1 MKKWIC
7 EEACGFNLYAVYPE
21 DSQRT
26 LEEIISSSNCFD
38 ENVKSN
44 SEILIEEFKGYFHI
58 LIDNRYSMD
67 LVKKHLVICP
77 TENITT

>member
-1 MKKWIC
+1 MKM
-7 EEACGFNLYAVYPE
+7 
-21 DSQRT
+21 S
-26 LEEIISSSNCFD
+26 
-38 ENVKSN
+38 KSN
-44 SEILIEEFKGYFHI
+44 SEILIEEYKGCFHI

>member
-26 LEEIISSSNCFD
+26 LEEIISSFNCFD
-38 ENVKSN
+38 ENVK
-44 SEILIEEFKGYFHI
+44 IK
-58 LIDNRYSMD
+58 
-67 LVKKHLVICP
+67 
-77 TENITT
+77 

>member
-7 EEACGFNLYAVYPE
+7 EEACGFNIYAVYPE
-21 DSQRT
+21 YPQRT
-26 LEEIISSSNCFD
+26 LEEIISPPDRFD
-38 ENVKSN
+38 ENVTLN
-44 SEILIEEFKGYFHI
+44 SEILIEEYEGYFHI

-77 TENITT
+77 TENITI